1 MHFCLFDRVTEDG
14 DNFVHLNAMLNVKKV
29 LWRLLGKLRITFLL
43 SLSLKR
49 SSLSALSIVPF
60 VCQSMYECMFGK
72 LKDRPQSRLRQGGL
86 SRAIMIVRED
96 DDRMRDDR
104 MRDAVQ
110 HSCLLTN
117 MQEMC
122 DCAKEYIFQ
131 ATHTQVSIVFSAAS
145 SCAQRTQKCK

>member
-1 MHFCLFDRVTEDG
+1 
-14 DNFVHLNAMLNVKKV
+14 
-29 LWRLLGKLRITFLL
+29 
-43 SLSLKR
+43 
-49 SSLSALSIVPF
+49 
-60 VCQSMYECMFGK
+60 MYECMFGK

-96 DDRMRDDR
+96 DDR

-131 ATHTQVSIVFSAAS
+131 ATHTQVSIVFSAQFDSVLLQVVHRGHKSANRG
-145 SCAQRTQKCK
+145 AI